1 MSTFDKVSGQY
12 QQKALVQQAAAEKL
26 LALLNIGQKDN
37 VLDVAC
43 GPGHVTGQIK
53 AMTQGRV
60 VGTDIS
66 AGMIHQAQARH
77 PLIEFRGVA
86 AEGLD
91 YREEFDVVFC
101 NSSFQWFTQPGK
113 AVAAM
118 CAALRAG
125 GKIGVSCPA
134 TENWSTCFKSVAEE
148 AGANA
153 DLSATFA
160 RWKSP
165 WFWLPDERSYQNLF
179 ESGGF
184 STIRCRIELEE
195 KPYDTDQAVAVFAS
209 GAAQGYTGKE
219 FYDVPIDD
227 DYVCRFNGGIRL
239 AMNRRARDGKVT
251 VDFRRLYY
259 VGIKAARS

>member
-26 LALLNIGQKDN
+26 LALLNIGKNHD

-43 GPGHVTGQIK
+43 GPGHITQRIK
-53 AMTQGRV
+53 TMTQGRV

-66 AGMIHQAQARH
+66 AGMINQAQAKY
-77 PLIEFRGVA
+77 PAIEFRKLA
-86 AEGLD
+86 AESLD
-91 YREEFDVVFC
+91 YHEEFDVVFC

-118 CAALRAG
+118 FAALRSG
-125 GKIGVSCPA
+125 GRMGVSCPA
-134 TENWSTCFKSVAEE
+134 TENWSTCFKSVAAE
-148 AGANA
+148 AGAHA

-165 WFWLPDERSYQNLF
+165 WFHLPDEQSYQSLF
-179 ESGGF
+179 ESQGF
-184 STIRCRIELEE
+184 KTIQCRIELEE
-195 KPYDTDQAVAVFAS
+195 KQYDTEQAVAVFAT

-227 DYVCRFNGGIRL
+227 DYVGRFNSYTRL
-239 AMNRRARDGKVT
+239 AMENRARAGKVT

-259 VGIKAARS
+259 IGIKS